1 MWGGEDTGDEGAE
14 EERIEEASRGDE
26 EGERLG
32 LKEGR

>member
-1 MWGGEDTGDEGAE
+1 MWSGEDTGCEGTE
-14 EERIEEASRGDE
+14 EVRIEEASRGDE